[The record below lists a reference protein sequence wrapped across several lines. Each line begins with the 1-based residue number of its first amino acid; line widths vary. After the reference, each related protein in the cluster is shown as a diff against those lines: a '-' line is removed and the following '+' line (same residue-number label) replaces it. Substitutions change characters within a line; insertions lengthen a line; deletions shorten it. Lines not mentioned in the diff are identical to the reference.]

1 MTLSK
6 ISIGNK
12 LAYVTFS
19 LPCLQDFTNSP
30 LDEKDDGMD
39 GETGEGIYFPSI
51 QVLPIILEIFTSLCS
66 PLPSVCSPSAP
77 KPGENGKAGNLYWP
91 PASAL
96 TARLRRLITAYQ
108 RTHKREQL
116 RQEAM
121 TKPDRRRGRPRDDIL
136 AMVTEGGVYAP
147 DGAVAFMAEGGPFMA
162 KGSPFIPDS
171 AALLADGA
179 AYFKER
185 RQR

>member
-1 MTLSK
+1 MKGWMARLEK
-6 ISIGNK
+6 
-12 LAYVTFS
+12 VFVS
-19 LPCLQDFTNSP
+19 LVHRC
-30 LDEKDDGMD
+30 
-39 GETGEGIYFPSI
+39 YPSY
-51 QVLPIILEIFTSLCS
+51 LIFTSLCS
-66 PLPSVCSPSAP
+66 LSVSVCPPSAP

-121 TKPDRRRGRPRDDIL
+121 TKPDRRRRRPRDDIL
-136 AMVTEGGVYAP
+136 AMVTEGGAYAP
-147 DGAVAFMAEGGPFMA
+147 EGAVAFMAEGGPFMA
-162 KGSPFIPDS
+162 KGSPYIPDS